1 MRIKKSLITFIL
13 LLSLIPMFFLWLFQ
27 TISISDMKMKNAT
40 KFISTSVSQKSSVI
54 TSVMKKVENNANELA
69 KETVTIKFASA
80 NSQYPNETSDNP
92 TINNYYD
99 LFRRTAEIT
108 IKSNDNIKNIILLN
122 NKGSLA
128 FSATQFEN
136 GIAKRLGNDIKVKDG
151 FSEFFMTE
159 QAVNNFAAFAYVT
172 ELYDESK
179 VYIGKLIFI
188 CDTSEIQTLLRTNNA
203 YESTNISLIDFSG
216 NMVEFPFTELINYR
230 INIKY
235 NYIRSKITLALDNN
249 KSSVIK
255 SFKAEGQRKI
265 ACIKP
270 LPSIN
275 CAIVSVTN
283 KNSIVSSN
291 NINFNL
297 FLLVIV
303 FAVIIISTAIIFA
316 CRFSK
321 PVLNIMH
328 TLSKKQHGNNFVRFN
343 IDVENE
349 FGTIGKSFNDLLN
362 DISESEERYRLINE
376 MNNNIVFEYNFRK
389 DYVSFSKNYNKMFGY
404 RPKTDMYEDSFFTHA
419 QLHPEDAQ
427 RYQDAIEHAFEKKST
442 AQGEFRFKTI
452 YGSYVWFLIKA
463 QMLYDNDERPYKI
476 IGVMVDID
484 NAKLSEKALIQRAE
498 YDSLTGL
505 FNRETFEKRLANE
518 FVISRVRKQVSSVIF
533 IDIDDFKSYNDTYS
547 HACGDEVL
555 KFISDTI
562 KELVRNCGFA
572 GRYGGDEFIVC
583 INSHD
588 SKDETKKFAQS
599 VIDVLKAGFDSQVI
613 NQHLNVNCSIGISFF
628 SETGNNLETIIDEA
642 DEAMYKVKKHGKSN
656 YSVFSAF

>member
-27 TISISDMKMKNAT
+27 TISISDMKMKNAA

-69 KETVTIKFASA
+69 KETATIKFATA
-80 NSQYPNETSDNP
+80 NSQYSNEKSNNT
-92 TINNYYD
+92 TINNYFD
-99 LFRRTAEIT
+99 LFKLNAEIT
-108 IKSNDNIKNIILLN
+108 IGSNDNIKNIILLN

-136 GIAKRLGNDIKVKDG
+136 GIAKRLGNDIKVKGG

-159 QAVNNFAAFAYVT
+159 QAVNNFPAFAYVT
-172 ELYDESK
+172 ELYDEAK

-203 YESTNISLIDFSG
+203 YESTNISLVDFSG
-216 NMVEFPFTELINYR
+216 NMVEFPFTELINYKA
-230 INIKY
+230 NIKY

-249 KSSVIK
+249 KSSFIK
-255 SFKAEGQRKI
+255 SFKAEGQRKL
-265 ACIKP
+265 AYIKP

-275 CAIVSVTN
+275 CSIVSVTN
-283 KNSIVSSN
+283 KSSIVASN
-291 NINFNL
+291 NINSNL
-297 FLLVIV
+297 FLLLIV
-303 FAVIIISTAIIFA
+303 FTVIITTTAIIFA

-321 PVLNIMH
+321 PVLTIMH

-343 IDVENE
+343 IDAENE
-349 FGTIGKSFNDLLN
+349 FGTIGNSFNDLLN

-404 RPKTDMYEDSFFTHA
+404 RPKTDRYEDSFFTHA
-419 QLHPEDAQ
+419 QLHPEDSQ
-427 RYQDAIEHAFEKKST
+427 RYQDCLEHAFEKKST

-463 QMLYDNDERPYKI
+463 QMLYDNEERPYKI

-498 YDSLTGL
+498 YDCLTGL

-518 FVISRVRKQVSSVIF
+518 FVLSKVRKQVSSVIF

-562 KELVRNCGFA
+562 KDLVRNYGFA

-599 VIDVLKAGFDSQVI
+599 IIDVLKVGFDSQVI
-613 NQHLNVNCSIGISFF
+613 KQHLIVNCSIGISFF

-656 YSVFSAF
+656 YSIFSAF

>member
-13 LLSLIPMFFLWLFQ
+13 MLSLIPMFFLWLFQ
-27 TISISDMKMKNAT
+27 TISISDMKTKNAT
-40 KFISTSVSQKSSVI
+40 KFISTSVSQKSNVI
-54 TSVMKKVENNANELA
+54 TSVMKKVQNNADELA
-69 KETVTIKFASA
+69 KETVTIKFASS
-80 NSQYPNETSDNP
+80 NSNYSKGKSDDSAL
-92 TINNYYD
+92 TNNLD
-99 LFRRTAEIT
+99 LFKLTSETAID
-108 IKSNDNIKNIILLN
+108 SNDNIKNIILLN
-122 NKGSLA
+122 NKGSLV
-128 FSATQFEN
+128 FSSTQFEN

-159 QAVNNFAAFAYVT
+159 QAVNNFPAFAYVT
-172 ELYDESK
+172 ELYNEAK

-216 NMVEFPFTELINYR
+216 NMVEFPFTEIFNYQT
-230 INIKY
+230 NIKC
-235 NYIRSKITLALDNN
+235 NYIRPKITQALDNN

-255 SFKAEGQRKI
+255 SFKADGQRKI

-270 LPSIN
+270 MSSIN
-275 CAIVSVTN
+275 CAIVSVSN
-283 KNSIVSSN
+283 KTSIEASN
-291 NINFNL
+291 NINSNL
-297 FLLVIV
+297 FLLLIV
-303 FAVIIISTAIIFA
+303 FTVIIITTAIIFA
-316 CRFSK
+316 SRFSK
-321 PVLNIMH
+321 PVFTIMQ

-343 IDVENE
+343 IDAENE
-349 FGTIGKSFNDLLN
+349 FGTIAKSFNDLLN

-389 DYVSFSKNYNKMFGY
+389 DFVTFSKNYNKMFGY
-404 RPKTDMYEDSFFTHA
+404 RPKTDRYEDSFFKHA
-419 QLHPEDAQ
+419 QLHSEDVQ
-427 RYQDAIEHAFEKKST
+427 RYHDALDYAFSKKST

-452 YGSYVWFLIKA
+452 YGSYVWFLLKA
-463 QMLYDNDERPYKI
+463 QMLYDNEDRQYKI

-498 YDSLTGL
+498 YDCLTGL
-505 FNRETFEKRLANE
+505 FNRETFKKRLANE
-518 FVISRVRKQVSSVIF
+518 FVLSKVRKQVSSVIF
-533 IDIDDFKSYNDTYS
+533 IDIDDFKRYNDTYS

-555 KFISDTI
+555 KYISDTL
-562 KELVRNCGFA
+562 KAQVRNCGFA
-572 GRYGGDEFIVC
+572 GRYGGDEFIAC

-588 SKDETKKFAQS
+588 SKDETKLFVQRI
-599 VIDVLKAGFDSQVI
+599 IDVLKGGFDSQVI